1 MNAVLNPTPAADD
14 ALVLH
19 GSPGY
24 TAPAQRLADLPGPK
38 GLPWL
43 GNVHQLDPARMHQ
56 ALEDWAREYGS
67 MYRFR
72 FGSVT
77 ALCIA
82 EPGLMNEV
90 LRHRPKEFTRSQR
103 LSGLIDELGFK
114 GVFSAEGDAWK
125 RQRKLVM
132 RALTPEAVK
141 NFFPIISTVTQ
152 RLEAK
157 WRAAAAQGVA
167 VNVPHDLKCYSI
179 DVTTWLAMGVDVD
192 TLNNA
197 DSQLQS
203 DVEYWFATIGRRL
216 GKLVPYWRYVKL
228 PADRRTDETV
238 ARIEAAVVAF
248 IAEARANLKADP
260 SLRAK
265 PRNILEALVVARDEP
280 NSEFTDEDVRGNVA
294 TMLFAGEDTTANAM
308 AWLLYHLS
316 GTPEVAAQA
325 TAEADRVLGAAT
337 HVEQFGQFDQFH
349 YIEAAAVESM
359 RLKPIAPLQG
369 VSTTAPMNLAGLQV
383 PADQLVFL
391 MSRVVA
397 TSEEHFAQPLLFKP
411 ERWLLEGEGER
422 ADDTRRKI
430 FPFGGG
436 PRYCPGRYLA
446 MVEIKAV
453 VAMAL
458 RNFKLQLDVSPE
470 SIREKLVFTMNPE
483 SLPMRF
489 TPR

>member
-1 MNAVLNPTPAADD
+1 MNAVLNPMPAAEEM
-14 ALVLH
+14 LVLQ
-19 GSPGY
+19 GTPGY
-24 TAPAQRLADLPGPK
+24 AAPVQRVADLPGPK
-38 GLPWL
+38 PLPWL
-43 GNVHQLDPARMHQ
+43 GNVHQLNTASLHQ
-56 ALEDWAREYGS
+56 TLENWSREYGS
-67 MYRFR
+67 MFRFR
-72 FGSVT
+72 FGGTT
-77 ALCIA
+77 AVCVA
-82 EPGLMNEV
+82 EPGLMNEI

-141 NFFPIISTVTQ
+141 HFFPIISTVTQ

-216 GKLVPYWRYVKL
+216 GKLVPYWRFVKL

-308 AWLLYHLS
+308 AWMLYHLS
-316 GTPEVAAQA
+316 DAPEVAARA
-325 TAEADRVLGAAT
+325 AAEADSVLGAAT
-337 HVEQFGQFDQFH
+337 HVEQFAQFEQFH
-349 YIEAAAVESM
+349 YTEAAAVESM
-359 RLKPIAPLQG
+359 RLKPIAPMQG
-369 VSTTAPMNLAGLQV
+369 VSTTCPMNLAGLQV
-383 PADQLVFL
+383 PKDQLIFL
-391 MSRVVA
+391 MSRTVA
-397 TSEEHFAQPLLFKP
+397 TSEQHFADPLLYKP
-411 ERWLLEGEGER
+411 ERWLAEGEGER

-453 VAMAL
+453 IAMAL
-458 RNFKLQLDVSPE
+458 RNFKVQLDVSPQ
-470 SIREKLVFTMNPE
+470 SIQERLTFTMSPDC
-483 SLPMRF
+483 LPMRF